1 MEQAEGAFRRVV
13 IIGLGVIGGSL
24 AMALTQ
30 GQVVEEV
37 IGVDRD
43 EETRALALATRAA
56 HRVEADAARAVANA
70 DLIVLATPVRTYPS
84 IIEAIASRLKA
95 DAIVTDV
102 GSTKQWVLEQM
113 GKLLPPGIRFVGGH
127 PMAGSEKQGIRGA
140 DRYLLE
146 NAVYVLTP
154 DGDTDAAAL
163 QTVKDLIQ
171 AVGARVLLLGAEE
184 HDRMVALVSHLP
196 HMMAVALVETLSDVA
211 KAYPQA
217 PMLAAGG
224 FRDTTRVAAGD
235 PQMWVDI
242 ACTNRAPLL
251 HMIGCFRKAL
261 DRLEG
266 QISACGGSGA
276 SGDAGGAGQG
286 CTGKDDAREVG
297 PRKGSPAESA
307 AGAPVEAL
315 RHTLAHAREVR
326 LSIPRKAKGIL
337 PGIHEIVVTVPDEPG
352 VIGTMARILG
362 DNGVN
367 IADIEI
373 LRVREGH
380 GGTIRIG
387 FYEAPDADRAVDVL
401 AGAGIIVKR
410 W

>member
-1 MEQAEGAFRRVV
+1 MEEAERTVCRTLEEKIAGADVFRRVV

-30 GQVVEEV
+30 GQLVDEV

-43 EETRALALATRAA
+43 EETRKLALATYAA
-56 HRVEADAARAVANA
+56 HRVEADAAEAVAEA
-70 DLIVLATPVRTYPS
+70 DLIVLATPVCTYPA
-84 IIEAIASRLKA
+84 IIASIRHRLKPGT
-95 DAIVTDV
+95 IVTDV

-113 GKLLPPGIRFVGGH
+113 GRLLPPGVRFVGGH

-154 DGDTDAAAL
+154 DVDTDAAAL
-163 QTVKDLIQ
+163 QALEDLIK
-171 AVGARVLLLGAEE
+171 AAGARVLRISAEE
-184 HDRMVALVSHLP
+184 HDSMVALVSHLP
-196 HMMAVALVETLSDVA
+196 HMMAVALVETLSEVA
-211 KAYPQA
+211 KEYPKA

-242 ACTNRAPLL
+242 ACTNREPLL
-251 HMIGCFRKAL
+251 HMIGCFRSAL
-261 DRLEG
+261 DRLEE
-266 QISACGGSGA
+266 QIDACGACGS
-276 SGDAGGAGQG
+276 
-286 CTGKDDAREVG
+286 KM
-297 PRKGSPAESA
+297 
-307 AGAPVEAL
+307 EAL
-315 RHTLAHAREVR
+315 RETLAHAREVR
-326 LSIPRKAKGIL
+326 LSIPGKAKGIL
-337 PGIHEIVVTVPDEPG
+337 PGIHEIVLTVPDEPG
-352 VIGTMARILG
+352 VIGTIARLLG
-362 DNGVN
+362 DNGIN

-387 FYEAPDADRAVDVL
+387 FYEAPDADGAVEVL

>member
-1 MEQAEGAFRRVV
+1 MEQAEGTVRHTVQEKIEGADVLRRVA

-30 GQVVEEV
+30 GQLVDEV

-43 EETRALALATRAA
+43 EETRKLALATRAA
-56 HRVEADAARAVANA
+56 HRVEAYAAEAVAEA
-70 DLIVLATPVRTYPS
+70 DLVVLATPVRTYPA
-84 IIEAIASRLKA
+84 IIESIVHRLKPGT
-95 DAIVTDV
+95 IVTDV

-113 GKLLPPGIRFVGGH
+113 GRLLPPGVRFVGGH

-154 DGDTDAAAL
+154 DADTDAGAL
-163 QTVKDLIQ
+163 Q
-171 AVGARVLLLGAEE
+171 AVENLFKAAGARVLQIGAEE

-196 HMMAVALVETLSDVA
+196 HMMAVALVETLSEAA
-211 KAYPQA
+211 KEYPKA

-242 ACTNRAPLL
+242 ACTNREPLL
-251 HMIGCFRKAL
+251 HMIGCFRNAL
-261 DRLEG
+261 DRLEA
-266 QISACGGSGA
+266 QIDACGGCGSSQERSRA
-276 SGDAGGAGQG
+276 SDND
-286 CTGKDDAREVG
+286 T
-297 PRKGSPAESA
+297 S
-307 AGAPVEAL
+307 VEAL
-315 RHTLAHAREVR
+315 RETLAHAREVR

-352 VIGTMARILG
+352 VIGTMARLLG

-387 FYEAPDADRAVDVL
+387 FYEAPDADRAVEVL